1 MSFEEKIS
9 IIREELKKTLP
20 GQTAQYLM
28 APEFRGNNIFSG
40 ISKKAAVMI
49 CIFPGKEDLEIV
61 FFKRNDYDGPHGG
74 QVSFPGGVFEV
85 SDKNLAETAIRE
97 TREEIG
103 LDCRNTSLIGK
114 LTPLLIPVS
123 NMNVQPF
130 IGFYNTIPAFK
141 IEKREV
147 EYLIISPIG
156 ALLDPSSIDKQ
167 KWMLHGQEIEV
178 PFYRVNGNII
188 WGATAM
194 ILSEF
199 LAVISN
205 SGLYP
210 QFRYSGND
218 RSDT

>member
-1 MSFEEKIS
+1 
-9 IIREELKKTLP
+9 
-20 GQTAQYLM
+20 M
-28 APEFRGNNIFSG
+28 APAFRGSNTSSG
-40 ISKKAAVMI
+40 IMKKAAVMI
-49 CIFPGKEDLEIV
+49 CIFPGKQDLEIV

-74 QVSFPGGVFEV
+74 QVSFPGGVYEEK
-85 SDKNLAETAIRE
+85 DNDLAETAIRE
-97 TREEIG
+97 THEEIG
-103 LDCRNTSLIGK
+103 LNCGKSSLLGK

-123 NMNVQPF
+123 KMHVQPF
-130 IGFYNTIPAFK
+130 IGFYNTKPVFT

-156 ALLDPSSIDKQ
+156 VLLDPSCVKKE
-167 KWMLHGQEIEV
+167 KWILHGLEVEV
-178 PFYRVNGNII
+178 PFYTVNGNVI

-199 LAVISN
+199 LAIISH